1 MRSNTLMRLLSLLAV
16 MALAATGCA
25 ADDNDDTGAVDDD
38 AAATAPED
46 DAADAADAA
55 TEDDAAE
62 DEATD
67 VDAADDDAAEDDAAD
82 GDYQITLIPG
92 VTGDEFYISMECG
105 AREAA
110 EELGVTFDVQGAST
124 FSPTEQI
131 PVLEAVVASQPDA
144 ILIAPTDV
152 DALQGPIENAVA
164 AGIEVVL
171 VDTTLSDPSVA
182 VTQIGS
188 DNAEG
193 GRMAAEALAEL
204 MGEQGAAMVVNVTPG
219 ISTTDARG
227 EGFEEGIAEY
237 PDIRYLGQEYS
248 NNEPAQAAEI
258 VSATLAAEPELNGI
272 FGANLFSA
280 EGAATGVRQ
289 EGRDD
294 ISIVGFDAGPAQI
307 EQLREGLVQA
317 LIVQQPLDIGR
328 QGIEQ
333 AVAALEGEP
342 TEEQIGTGFVVAT
355 QDNLEDPD
363 IEPFLYRAEC

>member
-1 MRSNTLMRLLSLLAV
+1 MRLNTLTRVLALLAV
-16 MALAATGCA
+16 VAMVATACA
-25 ADDNDDTGAVDDD
+25 SDDNDDSGV
-38 AAATAPED
+38 TAD
-46 DAADAADAA
+46 
-55 TEDDAAE
+55 
-62 DEATD
+62 DEAT
-67 VDAADDDAAEDDAAD
+67 AADDGGAGVTEEAAGPTDGGEAAEGGD
-82 GDYQITLIPG
+82 GYQITLIPG

-110 EELGVTFDVQGAST
+110 EELGVDFDVQGAST
-124 FSPTEQI
+124 FSPTDQL
-131 PVLEAVVASQPDA
+131 PVLEAVVASEPDA

-152 DALQGPIENAVA
+152 DALQGPIEEAVD

-182 VTQIGS
+182 VSQIGS

-193 GRMAAEALAEL
+193 GRMAAEALAEQ
-204 MGEQGAAMVVNVTPG
+204 MDEQGAALVVNVTPG

-237 PDIRYLGQEYS
+237 PDITYLGQEYS

-258 VSATLAAEPELNGI
+258 VSATLAAEPELSGI

-328 QGIEQ
+328 QGVEQ

-355 QDNLEDPD
+355 LDNLDDPD

>member
-1 MRSNTLMRLLSLLAV
+1 MRHARTTRRTRALVLSVAAF
-16 MALAATGCA
+16 ALVASGCGNGDEDPAETAAPT
-25 ADDNDDTGAVDDD
+25 DDVEEPTDDPGGGESPAGNG
-38 AAATAPED
+38 
-46 DAADAADAA
+46 
-55 TEDDAAE
+55 
-62 DEATD
+62 EAYD
-67 VDAADDDAAEDDAAD
+67 
-82 GDYQITLIPG
+82 ITLIPG

-110 EELGVTFDVQGAST
+110 EELGVNFDVQGAPQ

-131 PVLEAVVASQPDA
+131 PVLEAVIASGPDA

-152 DALQGPIENAVA
+152 DALQAPIEEAVA

-182 VTQIGS
+182 VSQIGS
-188 DNAEG
+188 DNHEG
-193 GRMAAEALAEL
+193 GRMAAEALGEL
-204 MGEQGAAMVVNVTPG
+204 MGGEGAAMVVNVTPG

-227 EGFEEGIAEY
+227 EGFIEGLEEFW
-237 PDIRYLGQEYS
+237 PDITFVGQEYS

-258 VSATLAAEPELNGI
+258 VSATLAAEPELRGI

-294 ISIVGFDAGPAQI
+294 VFIVGFDAGPAQI
-307 EQLREGLVQA
+307 DQLREGLVQA

-333 AVAALEGEP
+333 AVAALNGEP
-342 TEEQIGTGFVVAT
+342 TEEQIGTGFVTAT
-355 QDNLEDPD
+355 ADNLDDPE